1 MLRVTLRDLQWRR
14 RRFVIAIIG
23 TSLVFAMTLVLTG
36 LSNGFRVEA
45 DHTVDALGFDTYL
58 VKSGPAGPF
67 IGSPPFPE
75 SEIAMM
81 ARIPGVTAAVPLV
94 YTATTVPDGDST
106 RNANV
111 FGAPAEGPGMPPV
124 SAGRSPSGP
133 GEAAVSSTLGSDVG
147 DDLEIGSSSVKIVG
161 IVDDSTALAGQP
173 NVFLTVAGAQQM
185 GYSGQPIVTSAGIRG
200 TPAEVPDGYRTIDRA
215 GAIDDLMRPMK
226 AAVSA
231 ITMIAVLLWIVAAL
245 IVGSVIYLSALER
258 TRDFAVLKAVGVST
272 RSVLAGLC
280 LQAVIVAVV
289 AAVLGGLL
297 SLVLAPAFPMRV
309 QIPTSAFL
317 LLPVIGVL
325 IGLLASVAGMRRAV
339 TIDPALAFGGP

>member
-45 DHTVDALGFDTYL
+45 DNTVDALGFDTYL

-75 SEIAMM
+75 SEVATV

-94 YTATTVPDGDST
+94 YTTATVPDGDST
-106 RNANV
+106 RNVNV
-111 FGAPAEGPGMPPV
+111 FGAPARGPGMPTV
-124 SAGRSPSGP
+124 SAGRTPSGP
-133 GEAAVSSTLGSDVG
+133 DEAAVSSTLGSEVG

-185 GYSGQPIVTSAGIRG
+185 GYSAQPIVTSAGIRG
-200 TPAEVPDGYRTIDRA
+200 TPAEVPDGYRTVDRA

-226 AAVSA
+226 SAGSA

-289 AAVLGGLL
+289 AAVLGGLV
-297 SLVLAPAFPMRV
+297 SLVLAPVFPLQLR
-309 QIPTSAFL
+309 IPTSAFL
-317 LLPVIGVL
+317 LLPVIGVV

>member
-14 RRFVIAIIG
+14 RRFVIAIVG

-36 LSNGFRVEA
+36 LFNGFREEA
-45 DHTVDALGFDTYL
+45 NNTVDALGFDAYL
-58 VKSGPAGPF
+58 VRSGPAGPF

-75 SEIAMM
+75 TEVAVA
-81 ARIPGVTAAVPLV
+81 ARNPGVTAAAPLV

-106 RNANV
+106 RNVNV
-111 FGAPAEGPGMPPV
+111 FGAPAQRPGMPPM
-124 SAGRSPSGP
+124 ATGRTPSGTD
-133 GEAAVSSTLGSDVG
+133 EAAVSSTLGSKIG
-147 DDLEIGSSSVKIVG
+147 DELEIGSRSMRVVG

-173 NVFLTVAGAQQM
+173 NVFLTIKGAQQI
-185 GYSGQPIVTSAGIRG
+185 GYSSQPIVSSIGIRG
-200 TPAEVPDGYRTIDRA
+200 TPTQIPNGYRVIDRA
-215 GAIDDLMRPMK
+215 GAVDDLMRPMT
-226 AAVSA
+226 AAVGA
-231 ITMIAVLLWIVAAL
+231 ITFMAVLLWVVAAL

-272 RSVLAGLC
+272 RAVLAGLC

-297 SLVLAPAFPMRV
+297 SLVLGPLFPMRV
-309 QIPTSAFL
+309 VVPTSAFL

-325 IGLLASVAGMRRAV
+325 IGLLASAAGLRRAV